1 MAIASNKSLQ
11 DVDTL
16 ISQLSGLTGLSK
28 GQISDQISSL
38 KIPSFQFDDTI
49 LVSPQDFE
57 GVIDAWASQIKTS
70 LRTGEAPASQP
81 TVETP
86 EAEDILD
93 LSALPK
99 PKSSKLKWPKGYE
112 KTVTHLYSK
121 TLSRVLP
128 ESPQEQRPYLEAIAS
143 KTKEGQR
150 LVDELARAIV
160 KRSKRKL
167 AVDKVK
173 DGLQSKIE
181 EMWKASG

>member
-16 ISQLSGLTGLSK
+16 IKQLSGLTGLSK

-49 LVSPQDFE
+49 LVSPQDF
-57 GVIDAWASQIKTS
+57 GQVIDAWASQIKTS
-70 LRTGEAPASQP
+70 LRTGEAAASEP
-81 TVETP
+81 TVEIS

-93 LSALPK
+93 LSDAPK
-99 PKSSKLKWPKGYE
+99 PTTTKLKWPKGYQ
-112 KTVTHLYSK
+112 KTVTHLYSQ

-128 ESPQEQRPYLEAIAS
+128 ENPQEQRPYLEEIAT
-143 KTKEGQR
+143 KTEEGQR

-173 DGLQSKIE
+173 DGLQAKIE
-181 EMWKASG
+181 EMFKAS